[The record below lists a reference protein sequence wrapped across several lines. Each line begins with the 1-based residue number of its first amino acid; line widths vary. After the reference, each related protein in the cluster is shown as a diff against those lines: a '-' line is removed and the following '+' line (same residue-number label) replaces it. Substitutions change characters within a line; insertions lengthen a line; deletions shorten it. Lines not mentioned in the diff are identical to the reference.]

1 MARLPALVDVIANVD
16 DRPRGAIDFVAR
28 AVREAGFIQTTKRG
42 RGAAEMTAADA
53 AALLL
58 GCYGS
63 REPTQAVDT
72 LQGFAGLRRARDLK
86 TTAGAPDWLAG
97 LLKART
103 AFEAVSAAIE
113 IAPVLDSQPG
123 QFSIRVSLRRPRLG
137 VTVAVQMTA
146 ADHSGGRV
154 FEVAFVGRTGPREPP
169 PYDVTTEIRLPVLLS
184 LHRCLHPPEERAAPP
199 WGARPGRS
207 GARPR
212 R

>member
-1 MARLPALVDVIANVD
+1 MARLPALVDVIASVD

-72 LQGFAGLRRARDLK
+72 LQGFAELRRARGLK
-86 TTAGAPDWLAG
+86 TSISAPDWLTG
-97 LLKART
+97 LMKART

-113 IAPVLDSQPG
+113 IAPIIEAQARLAKV
-123 QFSIRVSLRRPRLG
+123 RVDLRRPRLG
-137 VTVAVQMTA
+137 VTVDVNLTEPDFSRGYAFQ
-146 ADHSGGRV
+146 
-154 FEVAFVGRTGPREPP
+154 VAFVGGLAEDDPP
-169 PYDVTTEIRLPVLLS
+169 PYVVTTEIRLPVLLS
-184 LHRCLHPPEERAAPP
+184 LHRCLHPPEARAGPP
-199 WGARPGRS
+199 WGARPGKF

-212 R
+212 Q